1 MSNNL
6 NLMLYVLYIC
16 VIIVLKK
23 VYSMKLYYDKRLS
36 DPTYY
41 AQQGYRNGKKT
52 TTRNVKKFGK
62 HSQLLLI
69 SDDPLAYVKEE
80 IRKMNE
86 EFRVGKVEMNI
97 VFNFNEKVTPSN
109 VDISKSELINIG
121 YFYIQ
126 SIYQRLHLSSFFN
139 SVTSDSKITFDCNE
153 INRFLTYARILDP
166 DSKYGTFDKLDTYYE
181 KPDIPYHQILR
192 FMDILDSHS
201 KEYLEHLFQY
211 SNHIVQRDTS
221 VMYYDCTNYF
231 FESEMPDET
240 IIDEVTGEVITG
252 LRQFGINK
260 EHRPNPIVEMGLIM
274 DTRGIPVSMCI
285 HPGNTNEQL
294 TAIPLEEEVLKMVD
308 GKKFIYC
315 ADGGL
320 GSYNIRK
327 FNSMGGRAF
336 IVTQSIKKL
345 SDTLKESIFND
356 YDYKLLS
363 NDKPITIE
371 EMKTFDRKIE
381 GNKGLYM
388 DRAYKIVK
396 ADKIVDLGLYEEKT
410 YKNGKVRKIKS
421 KATLKQHLIIT
432 FSRKMMEYQRTIR
445 NRQVERAK
453 KLLDKK
459 DPEEIKK
466 GPNDVRRFLKRTST
480 SKDGKEVIIDYKLD
494 SDKIAE
500 EEKYD
505 GYYAIATNLDDEAK
519 DILAIAHKRYKI
531 EDCFRVMKTN
541 FEARPVYHRKA
552 ERIRAHFM
560 ICYTALLIYRL
571 LECRLDD
578 QDTHITTDQLIETLK
593 NMNVVNVHDLYYM
606 SVYQGSR
613 TLSALEKDMTLL
625 LDRKYYQPKDLT
637 KIIKKLSS

>member
-1 MSNNL
+1 
-6 NLMLYVLYIC
+6 
-16 VIIVLKK
+16 
-23 VYSMKLYYDKRLS
+23 MKLYYDKRLS

-41 AQQGYRNGKKT
+41 AQQGFRNGKKT

-62 HSQLLLI
+62 HSELLRI
-69 SDDPLAYVKEE
+69 TDDPLSYVKEE

-86 EFRVGKVEMNI
+86 DLRVGKVDMN
-97 VFNFNEKVTPSN
+97 VTLNFNEVVTPSN
-109 VDISKSELINIG
+109 EDVSKSELINIG

-126 SIYQRLHLSSFFN
+126 SIYQKLHLSDFFD
-139 SVTSDSKITFDCNE
+139 SITSDSKISFDCNE
-153 INRFLTYARILDP
+153 VNRFLTYARILDP

-181 KPDIPYHQILR
+181 KPNFPYHHILR
-192 FMDILDSHS
+192 FMDVLDSHNR
-201 KEYLEHLFQY
+201 EYLEHLFKY
-211 SNHIVQRDTS
+211 SNSIVQRDTS
-221 VMYYDCTNYF
+221 VMYYDCTNYY
-231 FESEMPDET
+231 FESEKPDET
-240 IIDEVTGEVITG
+240 IIDEITGEIIKG
-252 LRQFGINK
+252 LKQFGISKENK
-260 EHRPNPIVEMGLIM
+260 TNPIVEMGLIM
-274 DTRGIPVSMCI
+274 DKRGIPVSMCI

-294 TAIPLEEEVLKMVD
+294 TAIPLEKEVLQMLD

-345 SDTLKESIFND
+345 SDTLKESVFND
-356 YDYKLLS
+356 CDYKLLS
-363 NDKPITIE
+363 DDSPVTIE
-371 EMKTFDRKIE
+371 NMKSFDRKVKE
-381 GNKGLYM
+381 NLSLYN
-388 DRAYKIVK
+388 DRAYKVIA
-396 ADKIVDLGLYEEKT
+396 ADKIIDLGLYEERK
-410 YKNGKVRKIKS
+410 YKNGNVRKVKS
-421 KATLKQHLIIT
+421 KAALKQYLIIT

-445 NRQVERAK
+445 NRQIERAK
-453 KLLDKK
+453 KLLNLK

-466 GPNDVRRFLKRTST
+466 GPNDVKRFLKRKCTG
-480 SKDGKEVIIDYKLD
+480 KDGEEAKVEYFLD

-505 GYYAIATNLDDEAK
+505 GYYAVATNLDDEAK
-519 DILAIAHKRYKI
+519 DILSISHNRYKI

-541 FEARPVYHRKA
+541 FEARPVYHRKE

-571 LECRLDD
+571 MECRLDD
-578 QDTHITTDQLIETLK
+578 QGMHVTTNQLIETLK

-613 TLSALEKDMTLL
+613 TLSALEKDMPLL

-637 KIIKKLSS
+637 KIIKKLTK

>member
-1 MSNNL
+1 
-6 NLMLYVLYIC
+6 
-16 VIIVLKK
+16 
-23 VYSMKLYYDKRLS
+23 MKLYYDKRLS

-41 AQQGYRNGKKT
+41 AQQGFRNGKKT

-62 HSQLLLI
+62 HSELLRI
-69 SDDPLAYVKEE
+69 TDDPLSYVKEE

-86 EFRVGKVEMNI
+86 DLRVGKVDMN
-97 VFNFNEKVTPSN
+97 VTLNFNEVVTPSN
-109 VDISKSELINIG
+109 EDVSKSELINIG

-126 SIYQRLHLSSFFN
+126 SIYQKLHLSDFFD
-139 SVTSDSKITFDCNE
+139 SITSDSKISFDCNE
-153 INRFLTYARILDP
+153 VNRFLTYARILDP

-181 KPDIPYHQILR
+181 KPNFPYHHILH
-192 FMDILDSHS
+192 FMDVLDSHN
-201 KEYLEHLFQY
+201 KEYLEHLFKY
-211 SNHIVQRDTS
+211 SNSIVQRDTS
-221 VMYYDCTNYF
+221 VMYYDCTNYY
-231 FESEMPDET
+231 FESEKPDET
-240 IIDEVTGEVITG
+240 IIDEITGEIIKG
-252 LRQFGINK
+252 LKQFGISKENK
-260 EHRPNPIVEMGLIM
+260 PNPIVEMGLIM
-274 DTRGIPVSMCI
+274 DKRGIPVSMCI

-294 TAIPLEEEVLKMVD
+294 TAIPLEKEVLQMLD

-345 SDTLKESIFND
+345 SDTLKESVFND
-356 YDYKLLS
+356 CDYKLLS
-363 NDKPITIE
+363 DDSPVTIE
-371 EMKTFDRKIE
+371 NMKSFDRKVKE
-381 GNKGLYM
+381 NLSLYN
-388 DRAYKIVK
+388 DRAYKVIA
-396 ADKIVDLGLYEEKT
+396 ADKIIDLGLYEERK
-410 YKNGKVRKIKS
+410 YKNGNVRKVKS
-421 KATLKQHLIIT
+421 KAALKQYLIIT
-432 FSRKMMEYQRTIR
+432 FSRKMMEYQRKIR
-445 NRQVERAK
+445 NRQIERAK
-453 KLLDKK
+453 KLLNLK

-466 GPNDVRRFLKRTST
+466 GPNDVKRFLKRKCTG
-480 SKDGKEVIIDYKLD
+480 KDGEEAKVEYILD

-519 DILAIAHKRYKI
+519 DILSISHNRYKI

-541 FEARPVYHRKA
+541 FEARPVYHRKE

-571 LECRLDD
+571 MECRLDD
-578 QDTHITTDQLIETLK
+578 QEMHVTTNQLIETLK

-613 TLSALEKDMTLL
+613 TLSALEKDMPLL
-625 LDRKYYQPKDLT
+625 LDRKYYQPKDST
-637 KIIKKLSS
+637 KIIKKLTK